1 MAEGAAMTIH
11 IKRLPQ
17 GGMSA
22 DAELPPPCKAVK
34 KPIPLEVR
42 RMPEA
47 FSVETMEGVMQGKA
61 GDWLITGIDGEVY
74 PCDAGIF
81 ERTYEVVDS

>member
-1 MAEGAAMTIH
+1 MIK
-11 IKRLPQ
+11 IKRLPD
-17 GGMSA
+17 GGMST
-22 DAELPPPCKAVK
+22 DTELPPAQRAVK

-47 FSVETMEGVMQGKA
+47 FTVETMEGLMQGKA

-74 PCDAGIF
+74 PCDADIF
-81 ERTYEVVDS
+81 ARSYEVVD

>member
-1 MAEGAAMTIH
+1 MTIH
-11 IKRLPQ
+11 IKRLSD

-22 DAELPPPCKAVK
+22 DAELPPAQRAVK

-47 FSVETMEGVMQGKA
+47 FTVETLEGTMQGKA
-61 GDWLITGIDGEVY
+61 GDWLITGVDGEVY
-74 PCDAGIF
+74 PCDADIF
-81 ERTYEVVDS
+81 ARTYEVVG

>member
-1 MAEGAAMTIH
+1 MIK
-11 IKRLPQ
+11 IKRLAQ

-22 DAELPPPCKAVK
+22 DADLPPAQKAVK

-42 RMPEA
+42 RIPEA
-47 FSVETMEGVMQGKA
+47 FSVETMEGLMQGKA

-81 ERTYEVVDS
+81 ERTYDLVKDAD